1 MKELAAST
9 MDKNRKLCARIDLTN
24 SKVVGGV
31 ELGEEV
37 TVVVRGKV
45 KALRGPDQHLY
56 DKYGKNGKVVGTE
69 KEVYPGS
76 LEVEISSIQVE
87 GRNELDPG
95 DDYEE

>member
-1 MKELAAST
+1 MKELARP
-9 MDKNRKLCARIDLTN
+9 MDRKLCARIDLTN

-37 TVVVRGKV
+37 TVTVTGKV

-56 DKYGKNGKVVGTE
+56 DKYGKSGKVVGTE

-76 LEVEISSIQVE
+76 LEVEISSISVE
-87 GRNELDPG
+87 GKSEFDPG
-95 DDYEE
+95 DEE